1 MRTYYIF
8 SYILIKNQKLAGKT
22 VAFWVGIAFIA
33 IGILSIFLLFKLKK
47 MKTIPPKIGS
57 EIKNKWE
64 AINVEI
70 NVKLK
75 NSSNHK
81 IKLNEKYIIHKK

>member
-1 MRTYYIF
+1 
-8 SYILIKNQKLAGKT
+8 
-22 VAFWVGIAFIA
+22 
-33 IGILSIFLLFKLKK
+33 